1 MNSPL
6 PTILFEND
14 DLLVINKPAGLVVHP
29 AFAPRSS
36 ELQRGEPERTL
47 VDWILETYPEIT
59 GVGEPMRIQYKGKE
73 LVIDRPGIVHR
84 LDRETS
90 GVMIIVKNQ
99 HAYEFLK
106 KQFQD
111 HSIQKEYLAILS
123 GWTEDRG
130 TIDAPIGRHP
140 KDIRVW
146 TTGRGVRG
154 MVRPAITRYIALK
167 KFADTDGNKYTLVQL
182 FPETGRTHQLRVHM
196 KSIQRPIIG
205 DGLYAPNTLGQLGFN
220 RVALHAQRITFVDLE
235 NKQHTVEASI
245 PDDFTR
251 LFLT

>member
-1 MNSPL
+1 MNSL
-6 PTILFEND
+6 VPTILFEND

-29 AFAPRSS
+29 DGKREEA
-36 ELQRGEPERTL
+36 TL
-47 VDWILETYPEIT
+47 VDWISGQYPSII
-59 GVGEPMRIQYKGKE
+59 GVGEPLVMEYKGE
-73 LVIDRPGIVHR
+73 QITIDRPGIVHR

-90 GVMIIVKNQ
+90 GAMIIAKNQ
-99 HAYEFLK
+99 KAYEFLK
-106 KQFQD
+106 QQFQD
-111 HSIQKEYLAILS
+111 HSIQKEYLAIVS

-130 TIDAPIGRHP
+130 TIDVPIGRHP

-146 TTGRGVRG
+146 TTGRGARG
-154 MVRPAITRYIALK
+154 MVRPAVTRYIALK

-220 RVALHAQRITFVDLE
+220 RVALHAQRITFIDLQ
-235 NKQHTVEASI
+235 NKKHTVEA
-245 PDDFTR
+245 PVPNDFVR
-251 LFLT
+251 YVS

>member
-1 MNSPL
+1 MHTGCMKIL
-6 PTILFEND
+6 APTILFEND

-29 AFAPRSS
+29 DGKR
-36 ELQRGEPERTL
+36 EGETL
-47 VDWILETYPEIT
+47 VDWILEIHPKIT
-59 GVGEPMRIQYKGKE
+59 GIGEPLVMEYKGE
-73 LVIDRPGIVHR
+73 QITIDRPGIVHR

-90 GVMIIVKNQ
+90 GAMIIAKNQ
-99 HAYEFLK
+99 NAYEFLK
-106 KQFQD
+106 KQFQEC
-111 HSIQKEYLAILS
+111 SIQKEYLAIVS
-123 GWTEDRG
+123 GWTDDRG
-130 TIDAPIGRHP
+130 TINTPIGRHP

-154 MVRPAITRYIALK
+154 NIRPAVTRYIALK

-220 RVALHAQRITFVDLE
+220 RVALHAQRITFVDLQ
-235 NKQHTVEASI
+235 NKKHTVEAPI
-245 PDDFTR
+245 PGDFAR
-251 LFLT
+251 YVLT